1 MKAAIQILVLGVRF
15 ALTPAVA
22 AAPLPL
28 PDYSGVWTI
37 DRELSDDPS
46 QALKEWRDSSSP
58 PSSSGGS
65 HGHGRGHGHGGGG
78 GGSAGDDAQA
88 QSADPRGFAA
98 LDTLT
103 IRHSEPEITIVDA
116 TGRERRLTTDGKKIE
131 EEHSHGGTTKV
142 SAAWTEEGR
151 LQIVSV
157 PEHGPKWTETF
168 AIAADR
174 SQLIVTTKIERSH
187 GTPLTIRRV
196 YDSPA
201 STRPAAPPDPAP
213 PAGEPDDD
221 SVSARR

>member
-1 MKAAIQILVLGVRF
+1 M
-15 ALTPAVA
+15 A
-22 AAPLPL
+22 AADLSL

-37 DRELSDDPS
+37 DRQLSDDPA
-46 QALKEWRDSSSP
+46 QALKAWRDSSSP
-58 PSSSGGS
+58 PGSSGGS

-78 GGSAGDDAQA
+78 SGSGGSTGDDAQA
-88 QSADPRGFAA
+88 QGADPHGFAA

-116 TGRERRLTTDGKKIE
+116 TGRERRLTTDGRKIE

-142 SAAWTEEGR
+142 SATWTEGR

-157 PEHGPKWTETF
+157 PEHGPKWTETY

-174 SQLIVTTKIERSH
+174 SQLIVTTKVEGSH
-187 GTPLTIRRV
+187 GSPLTIRRV
-196 YDSPA
+196 YDSTT
-201 STRPAAPPDPAP
+201 TRPAAPPEPSATP
-213 PAGEPDDD
+213 EEPDDD

>member
-78 GGSAGDDAQA
+78 GGSTGDDAQA
-88 QSADPRGFAA
+88 QGADPHGFAA

-116 TGRERRLTTDGKKIE
+116 TGRERRLTTDGRKIE

-142 SAAWTEEGR
+142 SATWTEGR

-157 PEHGPKWTETF
+157 PEHGAKWTETY

-174 SQLIVTTKIERSH
+174 TQLIVTTKIEGPH
-187 GTPLTIRRV
+187 GSPLTIRRV
-196 YDSPA
+196 YDSTTARPA
-201 STRPAAPPDPAP
+201 SPPDPEP
-213 PAGEPDDD
+213 PAEEPDDD
-221 SVSARR
+221 SVSAARR